1 MALMDGHAMNGA
13 DVIAAFDFDCTL
25 SPRDNFVPFL
35 RRIAGTAATA
45 AAFANGAIRLATRG
59 REHWSRNDMKAEL
72 LEQLM
77 GGRDAADLDDTARAF
92 AADVAARHLRAEAL
106 ERADWHRTQGHRL
119 VIVSAS
125 LAVYLRPIAEHLRF
139 DAVLATE
146 LEVGDDGR
154 LSGRMDG
161 ENVRGPEKAR
171 RLDAWIARECPGPA
185 PFVWAYGDSSGDK
198 ELWARADRAV
208 RLGRRAHQGTG

>member
-1 MALMDGHAMNGA
+1 MSETSANRPA
-13 DVIAAFDFDCTL
+13 VAAFDFDGTL

-35 RRIAGTAATA
+35 RRVAGTSAVAG
-45 AAFANGAIRLATRG
+45 AFAAGAVHVAKAG
-59 REHWSRNDMKAEL
+59 RAHWSRNGMKAEL
-72 LEQLM
+72 LQQLV
-77 GGRDAADLDDTARAF
+77 GGRDAANLDDTARTF
-92 AADVAARHLRAEAL
+92 AADVLARHLRSEAV

-125 LAVYLRPIAEHLRF
+125 LAVYLRPIAERLRF

-146 LEVGDDGR
+146 LQVGDDGC
-154 LSGRMDG
+154 LTGAMQG

-171 RLDAWIARECPGPA
+171 RLDEWIARELPGTD

-208 RLGRRAHQGTG
+208 RLGRHAHKGTGG

>member
-1 MALMDGHAMNGA
+1 MSGV
-13 DVIAAFDFDCTL
+13 DVVAAFDFDGTL

-35 RRIAGTAATA
+35 RRFAGTTA
-45 AAFANGAIRLATRG
+45 AARAFAVAGARVAKAG
-59 REHWSRNDMKAEL
+59 RSHWSRNALKAEVL
-72 LEQLM
+72 DQLV
-77 GGRDAADLDDTARAF
+77 GGRDAADLDDVALEF
-92 AADVAARHLRAEAL
+92 ASEVIARHLHAGAV

-125 LAVYLRPIAEHLRF
+125 LAAYLRPIGSHLRF

-154 LSGRMDG
+154 LTGRMDG

-171 RLDAWIARECPGPA
+171 RLDEWIARELPDA
-185 PFVWAYGDSSGDK
+185 SPFVWAYGDSSGDT

-208 RLGRRAHQGTG
+208 RLGRRAHKGTG